1 VQNFYWSLQVS
12 TSIYWFRN
20 DLRLT
25 DSPALR
31 QAGEATQ
38 LIPVY
43 VLPPEAVNTR
53 WGFAR
58 MSPLRRQY
66 LIDTLVALDRALH
79 ALGSQLI
86 VLEGPPVQTLAD
98 LVKSTR
104 AQGIVCEQIAAPEEQ
119 EQVAQLKALGI
130 RVQEHWQST
139 MLDPQDLPF
148 DAHLMPDM
156 FTRFRQ
162 QLEATGL
169 RARSPLGPPARLPAL
184 PENLDI
190 ESLSLEDLQQ
200 TAANLTKKSPFPA
213 GTIQGLSHLDDYF
226 LGDYPHTYK
235 QTRNKLSGTHF
246 STGFSTWLATGA
258 LSAPMLVARLSEYE
272 SAQGANDGTYWIW
285 FELLWRDYFR
295 FLHMKYGRAL
305 YLRDGLKQTDKR
317 ADFTLLAPLSTPTK
331 GIAQKLFQQWTLGQ
345 TQNTLVNA
353 GMNELRS
360 TGLLSNRMRQ
370 IVASYLIY
378 DLRLDWRAGTAWFES
393 QLLDFDIYSNQGN
406 WLYIAGRGTD
416 PRGGRR
422 MNMDKQALDHDP
434 EGLYR
439 KQWTL
444 S

>member
-1 VQNFYWSLQVS
+1 MS
-12 TSIYWFRN
+12 TLIYWFRN

-31 QAGEATQ
+31 LACEAKH

-43 VLPPEAVNTR
+43 VLPTEAVNTR

-58 MSPLRRQY
+58 TSPLRRQY
-66 LIDTLVALDRALH
+66 LVDTLVALDRELR
-79 ALGSQLI
+79 ALGSRLI
-86 VLEGPPVQTLAD
+86 VLEGDFVQALAD
-98 LVKSTR
+98 LVQSTHAMR
-104 AQGIVCEQIAAPEEQ
+104 IVCEQIAAPQEQ
-119 EQVAQLKALGI
+119 EEVAQLKALGI
-130 RVQEHWQST
+130 QVQEHWQST

-162 QLEATGL
+162 QLEANGL
-169 RARSPLGPPARLPAL
+169 RARSPLGQPARLPVL

-190 ESLSLEDLQQ
+190 ETLSLEGLQQ
-200 TAANLTKKSPFPA
+200 TAANLTKKCPFPA
-213 GTIQGLSHLDDYF
+213 GTARGLEYLDEYF
-226 LGDYPHTYK
+226 SSEYPHTYK
-235 QTRNKLSGTHF
+235 QTRNQLSGKNF

-258 LSAPMLVARLSEYE
+258 LSAPMIVARLTEYE
-272 SAQGANDGTYWIW
+272 SARGANDGTYWIW

-295 FLHMKYGRAL
+295 FLHIKYGRAL
-305 YLRDGLKQTDKR
+305 YLREGLHQTDKN
-317 ADFTLLAPLSTPTK
+317 AAFTPLASLATPTK
-331 GIAQKLFQQWTLGQ
+331 GIAQKLFEQWTLGQ
-345 TQNTLVNA
+345 TQNALVNA
-353 GMNELRS
+353 GMNELRN
-360 TGLLSNRMRQ
+360 TGVLSNRMRQ
-370 IVASYLIY
+370 VVASYLIY
-378 DLRLDWRAGTAWFES
+378 DLSLDWRAGAAWFES

-439 KQWTL
+439 KQWAL
-444 S
+444 L